1 MLWRL
6 IVGAA
11 LRGRPSFKSGF
22 LSKDGRPRSAAPTII
37 FAVLLS
43 IPLSAFGQTGT
54 IRGQVVNESGQ
65 PLPGARVTLQPVG
78 SFQRTPDAVTD
89 REGKF
94 QISDLEPRSYRAF
107 AWLSTY
113 VYSTNLEEFWSTSHR
128 VGDSVTLVMTKG
140 GVITGSVTTQTGEPV
155 VGVRVFARMI
165 NTENSPVSQF
175 LTPNLLE
182 RMTDDR
188 GVYRIYGLATGTYI
202 VWAGGTQ
209 TSAEPNPFDSDVPTY
224 SPASTR
230 DTASE
235 ISVLAGQETTNVDI
249 TYRGVP
255 GRIVSG
261 SARRWEAGEH
271 AGFNISLTAVA
282 KSQSE
287 WNLSTYQEPNSKGFI
302 FRGVDDGE
310 YDITV
315 LSASPTGPAA
325 IGSKRIKV
333 RGADVTGVELVAQP
347 LASVSGRVVLEETK
361 ATECSGKQRPVF
373 SETLVSASPDASK
386 DAGYHSQY
394 RWFMGLPASPDA
406 QGNVSIK
413 NVVPGRYFFEP
424 QFRAKDWYLQSISLV
439 PAAGAKTD
447 ASRNWTTLKSGD
459 RVSGLTITLA
469 QGGASLHGQL
479 VSKEGETQPE
489 GAFVY
494 LVPAERETGLDVLRY
509 FTAAVQADGKVAL
522 SSIAPGRYWVLV
534 KSEKVVTSLS
544 KLRLPDQSE
553 FRAKLRREAEAAN
566 TTIEFKPCQN
576 VSGFQ
581 LAFRPIGSVP

>member
-6 IVGAA
+6 IVFA
-11 LRGRPSFKSGF
+11 L
-22 LSKDGRPRSAAPTII
+22 
-37 FAVLLS
+37 LLLTS
-43 IPLSAFGQTGT
+43 LSAFGQTGA
-54 IRGQVVNESGQ
+54 IKGRVVNESGQ

-78 SFQRTPDAVTD
+78 SRQRSPGGAVTD

-94 QISDLEPRSYRAF
+94 QISDLEPLNYRVF

-113 VYSTNLEEFWSTSHR
+113 VYSIDLDEFWSTSYR

-140 GVITGSVTTQTGEPV
+140 GVITGTVMTQTGEPV

-165 NTENSPVSQF
+165 NTENSSVSQF
-175 LTPNLLE
+175 LTPHLQE

-188 GVYRIYGLATGTYI
+188 GVYRIYGLPTGTYV
-202 VWAGGTQ
+202 VWAGGSSA
-209 TSAEPNPFDSDVPTY
+209 TSADPNAFDGDVPTY

-235 ISVLAGQETTNVDI
+235 ISVRAGQETTNVDI

-261 SARRWEAGEH
+261 SARRWEASEQ
-271 AGFNISLTAVA
+271 AGVGISLTAVA

-287 WNLSTYQEPNSKGFI
+287 WNLSTYQERNIKGFI
-302 FRGVDDGE
+302 FRGVDDGD

-315 LSASPTGPAA
+315 LSMSQTGQSA

-333 RGADVTGVELVAQP
+333 RGTDVTGIELVAQP
-347 LASVSGRVVLEETK
+347 LGSVSGRVVLEESK
-361 ATECSGKQRPVF
+361 ATECAGKQRPLF
-373 SETLVSASPDASK
+373 SETLVSASPDASQ
-386 DAGYHSQY
+386 DANYHPQY
-394 RWFMGLPASPDA
+394 RWFMGMPARPDA
-406 QGNVSIK
+406 QGNISIT

-424 QFRAKDWYLQSISLV
+424 QFRAKDWFLQSITLT
-439 PAAGAKTD
+439 PAAGAKSD
-447 ASRNWTTLKSGD
+447 AARTWTTVKLGD

-479 VSKEGETQPE
+479 VLKEGETQPE
-489 GAFVY
+489 RAFVY
-494 LVPAERETGLDVLRY
+494 LVPAEREMGLDVLRY
-509 FTAAVQADGKVAL
+509 FTAAVKADGKIAL

-534 KSEKVVTSLS
+534 KPEQVVTSVA
-544 KLRLPDQSE
+544 KLRLPNQAE

-576 VSGFQ
+576 VTGFK
-581 LAFRPIGSVP
+581 LGSLP